1 MHYLLIAIN
10 NSTSANGK
18 GNKDNKY
25 LLLDSSNKKPT
36 SKQLLASFVIIN
48 TADVPLNVYY
58 Q

>member
-1 MHYLLIAIN
+1 MHYLLFAIN
-10 NSTSANGK
+10 NSTSTNGK
-18 GNKDNKY
+18 GNKDNEY

-48 TADVPLNVYY
+48 TAEVPVNVDY